1 MEKIE
6 LDIIALHHSVGQ
18 NPNYA
23 MVLGE
28 INGNRRL
35 PIVIGAFEAQ
45 AIVVAMENMTP
56 SRPMTHDLFKATLE
70 AFEIELKEIVI
81 NNLLEGTFYSRL
93 ICQCGDQTFE
103 IDSRTSDAVALAVRF
118 DCPIYV
124 HEFILEEA
132 GIVYSSEDED
142 QSDTTEEGAME
153 EHRPRKS
160 SIEQMSIEQLND
172 LLEKALS
179 TEDYEKAAQIRDEM
193 KRRNDKA
200 QDS

>member
-1 MEKIE
+1 MKKIE

-28 INGNRRL
+28 VDGNRRL

-56 SRPMTHDLFKATLE
+56 NRPLTHDLFKNTIE
-70 AFEIELKEIVI
+70 TFEIELKEIVI
-81 NNLLEGTFYSRL
+81 NNLLEGIFYSRL
-93 ICQCGDQTFE
+93 VCARGEDVFE

-124 HEFILEEA
+124 YDFILDEA
-132 GIVYSSEDED
+132 GIIYDKAENVEVAADSPSPKVGFDDYSVEELQELLQKMLDDENY
-142 QSDTTEEGAME
+142 
-153 EHRPRKS
+153 
-160 SIEQMSIEQLND
+160 EQ
-172 LLEKALS
+172 
-179 TEDYEKAAQIRDEM
+179 AAKVRDEIK
-193 KRRNDKA
+193 KRGDVA
-200 QDS
+200 SGS

>member
-1 MEKIE
+1 MKKIE

-28 INGNRRL
+28 VEGNRRL

-56 SRPMTHDLFKATLE
+56 NRPLTHDLFKNTIDT
-70 AFEIELKEIVI
+70 FEIELQEIVI
-81 NNLLEGTFYSRL
+81 NNLLEGIFYSRL
-93 ICQCGDQTFE
+93 ICRRGDDIFE

-124 HEFILEEA
+124 YDFILDEA
-132 GIVYSSEDED
+132 GIVYDKSE
-142 QSDTTEEGAME
+142 SPSTTETPKKEKVGFADYNVDE
-153 EHRPRKS
+153 
-160 SIEQMSIEQLND
+160 LNE
-172 LLEKALS
+172 LLEQVLAE
-179 TEDYEKAAQIRDEM
+179 EDYERAAKIRDEL
-193 KRRNDKA
+193 KSRGA
-200 QDS
+200 EES

>member
-1 MEKIE
+1 MKKIE

-28 INGNRRL
+28 VKGNRRL

-56 SRPMTHDLFKATLE
+56 NRPLTHDLFKNTIE
-70 AFEIELKEIVI
+70 TFEIELKEIVI
-81 NNLLEGTFYSRL
+81 NNLLEGIFYSRL
-93 ICQCGDQTFE
+93 ICTRGDEVFE

-124 HEFILEEA
+124 YDFILDEA
-132 GIVYSSEDED
+132 GIVYDKSENIKVESESEPEKVKVGFDD
-142 QSDTTEEGAME
+142 YSVEELRELLNKVLE
-153 EHRPRKS
+153 E
-160 SIEQMSIEQLND
+160 
-172 LLEKALS
+172 
-179 TEDYEKAAQIRDEM
+179 EDYERAAKIRDEI
-193 KRRNDKA
+193 KQRRDPA
-200 QDS
+200 GES

>member
-1 MEKIE
+1 MKKIE

-28 INGNRRL
+28 VEGNRRL

-56 SRPMTHDLFKATLE
+56 NRPLTHDLFKNTIDT
-70 AFEIELKEIVI
+70 FEIELQEIVI
-81 NNLLEGTFYSRL
+81 NNLLEGIFYSRL
-93 ICQCGDQTFE
+93 ICKRGEEIFE

-124 HEFILEEA
+124 YDFILDEA
-132 GIVYSSEDED
+132 GIIYDKAD
-142 QSDTTEEGAME
+142 QPESKKPDRPAPKVGFSDYNIAE
-153 EHRPRKS
+153 
-160 SIEQMSIEQLND
+160 LND
-172 LLEKALS
+172 MLDQVLAA
-179 TEDYEKAAQIRDEM
+179 EDYEKAAKIRDEI
-193 KRRNDKA
+193 KSRE
-200 QDS
+200 QGDS

>member
-1 MEKIE
+1 MKKIE

-28 INGNRRL
+28 IDGNRRL

-56 SRPMTHDLFKATLE
+56 NRPLTHDLFKNTIDT
-70 AFEIELKEIVI
+70 FEIELKEIVI
-81 NNLLEGTFYSRL
+81 NNLLEGIFYSRL
-93 ICQCGDQTFE
+93 ICVRGDEVFE

-124 HEFILEEA
+124 YDFILEEA
-132 GIVYSSEDED
+132 GIVYDKGD
-142 QSDTTEEGAME
+142 QQEEEKPA
-153 EHRPRKS
+153 RAPRKQGYADYNL
-160 SIEQMSIEQLND
+160 EELND
-172 LLEKALS
+172 MLNKVLEE
-179 TEDYEKAAQIRDEM
+179 EDYEKAAKIRDEINS
-193 KRRNDKA
+193 RE
-200 QDS
+200 S

>member
-1 MEKIE
+1 MKKVE

-28 INGNRRL
+28 VNGNRRL

-56 SRPMTHDLFKATLE
+56 NRPLTHDLFKNTIE
-70 AFEIELKEIVI
+70 TFEIDLKEIVI
-81 NNLLEGTFYSRL
+81 NNLLEGIFYSRL
-93 ICQCGDQTFE
+93 ICMRGEDVFE

-124 HEFILEEA
+124 YESILEEA
-132 GIVYSSEDED
+132 GIVYDKAENVEVV
-142 QSDTTEEGAME
+142 SDTPAKKVGFDDYSVEEL
-153 EHRPRKS
+153 R
-160 SIEQMSIEQLND
+160 D
-172 LLEKALS
+172 LLNKVLEE
-179 TEDYEKAAQIRDEM
+179 EDYERAAKIRDEI
-193 KRRNDKA
+193 KQRGDVA
-200 QDS
+200 EGS

>member
-1 MEKIE
+1 MKKIE

-28 INGNRRL
+28 VEGNRRL

-56 SRPMTHDLFKATLE
+56 NRPLTHDLFKNTIDT
-70 AFEIELKEIVI
+70 FEIELKEIVI
-81 NNLLEGTFYSRL
+81 NNLLEGIFYSRL
-93 ICQCGDQTFE
+93 ICVRGDETFE

-124 HEFILEEA
+124 YDFILDEA
-132 GIVYSSEDED
+132 GIVYDKADAPEPQENKPK
-142 QSDTTEEGAME
+142 QKVGFSDYNIAE
-153 EHRPRKS
+153 
-160 SIEQMSIEQLND
+160 LNN
-172 LLEKALS
+172 LLQQVLAE
-179 TEDYEKAAQIRDEM
+179 EDYEKAAKIRDEI
-193 KRRNDKA
+193 KSREA
-200 QDS
+200 GES